1 MDDSSHLWHLIVS
14 YISPNLLT
22 GLLERLEDYGN
33 RGPGLLLWMALMDEV
48 TSGSP
53 QAMDSILEN
62 FKKIQLSDYPGENV
76 RLMVHDIQA
85 SFNLLKSGQCLPITA
100 SSIVATKL
108 LLCQVEEFRAVF
120 YTISVKIDT
129 EERGLMG
136 KDNAALV
143 KFQATPSGV
152 KTLLDMALTQYKR
165 LIDNGR
171 WPPSQTVP
179 KKQSDSLPDA
189 FQATVFPTAFQAV
202 ADELKA
208 IRKDFETKPSGAGQ
222 DLSKTTCYKCG
233 KIGHL
238 RPNCP
243 DKTTTYPENS
253 WQNVPPTDGKFS
265 MTKDGRQW
273 HWCNKCRGGEGCW
286 STTHGTETHKGSPKT
301 VTFTA
306 VANLAGVAEESPAE
320 DGVLMYNPAGFVA
333 SCYDH
338 DFDWSSIEPP
348 DLTHHHLS
356 LEKDEFF
363 QFGFGIHSNSVVN
376 PMSPSYLNLHF
387 HHSSLVASSA
397 SYCPLFVLPL

>member
-1 MDDSSHLWHLIVS
+1 
-14 YISPNLLT
+14 
-22 GLLERLEDYGN
+22 
-33 RGPGLLLWMALMDEV
+33 MALMDEV

-62 FKKIQLSDYPGENV
+62 FIKIQLSDYSGENV
-76 RLMVHDIQA
+76 RLMVHDIQV
-85 SFNLLKSGQCLPITA
+85 SLNLLKIAQCLPVTA

-108 LLCQVEEFRAVF
+108 LLFQVEEFRAVF

-136 KDNAALV
+136 KDNAVLV

-165 LIDNGR
+165 LIDNER

-208 IRKDFETKPSGAGQ
+208 IRKDFEIKPSGAGR

-238 RPNCP
+238 RSNCP
-243 DKTTTYPENS
+243 DKTTTYPENF
-253 WQNVPPTDGKFS
+253 WQNIPPTDGKFS
-265 MTKDGRQW
+265 LTKDG
-273 HWCNKCRGGEGCW
+273 
-286 STTHGTETHKGSPKT
+286 
-301 VTFTA
+301 
-306 VANLAGVAEESPAE
+306 
-320 DGVLMYNPAGFVA
+320 
-333 SCYDH
+333 
-338 DFDWSSIEPP
+338 
-348 DLTHHHLS
+348 
-356 LEKDEFF
+356 
-363 QFGFGIHSNSVVN
+363 
-376 PMSPSYLNLHF
+376 
-387 HHSSLVASSA
+387 
-397 SYCPLFVLPL
+397 

>member
-1 MDDSSHLWHLIVS
+1 MWSPYQICSDDSRDIKTAFEFFTQKREKVYNGPNGDPINSLTLAQLCTLICNDTETGSVDTFLYAPDSSGKAWCMTRHHTRLTFEETKKYVVHCIGLATFTPDIDTKTGNPTPDSLTKSRQIFDDQALDDSSHLWRLIVS

-136 KDNAALV
+136 KDNAALSNSRLHQV
-143 KFQATPSGV
+143 VLRHFLIQ
-152 KTLLDMALTQYKR
+152 LALTQYKR
-165 LIDNGR
+165 LIDNER
-171 WPPSQTVP
+171 WPPSRTVP

-189 FQATVFPTAFQAV
+189 FQATVFPTAFQAL

-208 IRKDFETKPSGAGQ
+208 LRKDFETKPSGAGQ

-238 RPNCP
+238 RSNCP
-243 DKTTTYPENS
+243 DKTTTYPENF
-253 WQNVPPTDGKFS
+253 WQNIPPTDGKFS
-265 MTKDGRQW
+265 LTKDG
-273 HWCNKCRGGEGCW
+273 
-286 STTHGTETHKGSPKT
+286 
-301 VTFTA
+301 
-306 VANLAGVAEESPAE
+306 
-320 DGVLMYNPAGFVA
+320 
-333 SCYDH
+333 
-338 DFDWSSIEPP
+338 
-348 DLTHHHLS
+348 
-356 LEKDEFF
+356 
-363 QFGFGIHSNSVVN
+363 
-376 PMSPSYLNLHF
+376 
-387 HHSSLVASSA
+387 
-397 SYCPLFVLPL
+397 